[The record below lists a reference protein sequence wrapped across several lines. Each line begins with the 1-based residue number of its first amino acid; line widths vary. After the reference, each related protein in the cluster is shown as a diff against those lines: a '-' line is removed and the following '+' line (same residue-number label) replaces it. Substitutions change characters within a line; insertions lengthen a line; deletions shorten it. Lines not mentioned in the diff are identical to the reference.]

1 MGTRE
6 GSEPS
11 RVRPLIVRPGAR
23 YRCFGDGLCC
33 TDLHLL
39 GPLTQRE
46 VVRLRVMSDEI
57 VVWNAQLEAPVLR
70 TTDRGGCVFLLDS
83 GCALHAELGARSK
96 PGGCRR
102 FPYRLVATP
111 VGGRVVTEHRCPC
124 RTLGD
129 RPPIDLADA
138 EESLR
143 DEGGRLQADTR
154 VPHRL
159 KRTRKLRMTFHSY
172 AALEADWIARIL
184 AGEDPL
190 DVLDAEVLSPLPDV
204 SWIDVAHNL
213 RARID
218 GSACGDAL
226 AWFGDVLLSLADPK
240 FKTRTVRNRP
250 WAPAFDRA
258 EARSPAVQSAES
270 VLADWLVDALWSLD
284 WVLVGSLEAGR
295 CELGT
300 RWVVAREIT
309 ARLRALGVRPDRA
322 AAEAVSI
329 VEIAGASGV
338 WGSVVREI
346 DRGRPIA

>member
-1 MGTRE
+1 MGRE
-6 GSEPS
+6 GYGQS

-39 GPLTQRE
+39 GPLTKRE
-46 VVRLRVMSDEI
+46 VVRLKTMSEEI

-70 TTDRGGCVFLLDS
+70 TTDHGGCVFLVES
-83 GCALHAELGARSK
+83 GCALHAAFGARTK

-129 RPPIDLADA
+129 RPPIDVVDA
-138 EESLR
+138 QTSLL

-159 KRTRKLRMTFHSY
+159 KRTRKRRMSFHSY
-172 AALEADWIARIL
+172 AALEAAWIERIL
-184 AGEDPL
+184 GGEDPL
-190 DVLDAEVLSPLPDV
+190 VVLESHVLSPLPDI

-226 AWFGDVLLSLADPK
+226 AWFGDVLLSLADPSQ
-240 FKTRTVRNRP
+240 RARAPRNRP

-258 EARSPAVQSAES
+258 EARSPQVQSPDA

-284 WVLVGSLEAGR
+284 WVLFGSLEAGR

-309 ARLRALGVRPDRA
+309 DRLQRLGVRPDRA

-346 DRGRPIA
+346 DRGRPS

>member
-1 MGTRE
+1 VGSRE
-6 GSEPS
+6 GGEPS
-11 RVRPLIVRPGAR
+11 RVRPLLVRPGAR

-39 GPLTQRE
+39 GPLTRRE
-46 VVRLRVMSDEI
+46 VVRLRVMSDAI

-70 TTDRGGCVFLLDS
+70 TTEKGGCVFLVEA
-83 GCALHAELGARSK
+83 GCALHAELGTRAK

-111 VGGRVVTEHRCPC
+111 AGGRVVTEHRCPC

-129 RPPIDLADA
+129 RPPIDLVDA
-138 EESLR
+138 EASLL
-143 DEGGRLQADTR
+143 DEGNRLQADQR

-159 KRTRKLRMTFHSY
+159 KRTRKLRMSFHSY
-172 AALEADWIARIL
+172 AALEATWIERIL

-190 DVLDAEVLSPLPDV
+190 VVLEAEVLSPLPDI

-226 AWFGDVLLSLADPK
+226 AWFGDVLLSLAEPT
-240 FKTRTVRNRP
+240 FKTRAPRNRP
-250 WAPAFDRA
+250 WAAAFDRA
-258 EARSPAVQSAES
+258 EARSPDARTADA
-270 VLADWLVDALWSLD
+270 VLADWLADALWSLD
-284 WVLVGSLEAGR
+284 WVTVASLDAAR

-309 ARLRALGVRPDRA
+309 RRLQGVGLRPDRA

-329 VEIAGASGV
+329 VEITGASGV

-346 DRGRPIA
+346 DRGRPG